1 MPVLSSTAAQDPVG
15 LLSVRHLEK
24 SYNGRP
30 AVRDISFDI
39 ESGICFGLLGPNGAG
54 KTTTIEIMEK
64 ILEPDRGQVHYRG
77 KVRTQEFNQEV
88 GIQFQQT
95 QLMGYLTVEETLKT
109 FAAFYRWPLP
119 VSDVMSMCRLNEIK
133 DQMNDKISG
142 GQRQRLLL
150 GLALINDPT
159 LIFLDEPST
168 GLDPQSRL
176 NVWHI
181 IREVKSKGK
190 TIVLTTHYMEEAQ
203 SLCDRVAI
211 MDRGQIIEQGSPKA
225 LIREHCKD
233 LEPEEQNLE
242 SVFLKLTGKHLR
254 E

>member
-1 MPVLSSTAAQDPVG
+1 MPVSSLKKPVNRSG
-15 LLSVRHLEK
+15 LLSVRNLEK

-30 AVRDISFDI
+30 AVRGVSFDI
-39 ESGICFGLLGPNGAG
+39 ESGTCFGLLGPNGAG

-64 ILEPDRGQVHYRG
+64 ILEPDTGAVLYKG
-77 KVRTQEFNQEV
+77 DARTRQFNQEV

-95 QLMGYLTVEETLKT
+95 QLLGYLTVAETLKT
-109 FAAFYRWPLP
+109 FAAFYRAPLP
-119 VSDVMSMCRLNEIK
+119 AEKIMTLCRLGEIK

-168 GLDPQSRL
+168 GLDPQSRI

-190 TIVLTTHYMEEAQ
+190 TVVLTTHYMEEAQ
-203 SLCDRVAI
+203 NLCDRVAI
-211 MDRGQIIEQGSPKA
+211 MDRGRIIETGSPGA
-225 LIREHCKD
+225 LIRAHCKD
-233 LEPEEQNLE
+233 LAPGEQNLE